1 MNQQSTRTLQETR
14 TTLAPADVL
23 AAAAQFFAQRP
34 SIYAAFIEQ
43 QSPTHLSL
51 RGQGGEE
58 IVVGVRPVA
67 GGTAVTGSTY
77 MFDQQLLRFFA
88 SLPPAPPEP
97 MPLPEPAAE
106 TPAAQPAAA
115 AAS

>member
-58 IVVGVRPVA
+58 IVIGVRPVD
-67 GGTAVTGSTY
+67 GGTSVTGSTY

-88 SLPPAPPEP
+88 TLPPAPPEAIA
-97 MPLPEPAAE
+97 LPEPAAE
-106 TPAAQPAAA
+106 TPAAPPAAA